1 MPKTT
6 RPQISDKLRR
16 KFISLIPYATQ
27 HCHQPVP
34 GIATRFSNLHLL
46 IIQWTRCNTTG
57 VHDDIVL
64 NLVQTFCVH
73 RCIHISQTINRS
85 CSDVRKSWR
94 RPRCRC
100 WPPHRSN
107 SCPSQLSIA
116 EKHLHK
122 TISAPNSVAGA
133 QHVEELLKLLKNMH
147 DR

>member
-85 CSDVRKSWR
+85 CSVVRKSWR

-100 WPPHRSN
+100 QGHRTDRIAVPASFQLPKSISTRQSARQTRWLAHN
-107 SCPSQLSIA
+107 TSRSC
-116 EKHLHK
+116 
-122 TISAPNSVAGA
+122 
-133 QHVEELLKLLKNMH
+133 
-147 DR
+147 